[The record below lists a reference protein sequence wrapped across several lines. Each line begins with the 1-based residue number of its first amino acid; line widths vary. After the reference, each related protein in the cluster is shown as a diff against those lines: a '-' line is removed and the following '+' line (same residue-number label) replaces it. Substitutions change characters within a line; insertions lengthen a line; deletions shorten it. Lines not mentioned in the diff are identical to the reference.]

1 MEAGETCIS
10 EGALKGELANCTSLI
25 CLIHDTSGAAAYAE
39 PIHVSCT
46 FALGYFLTTAVT
58 IPYIT
63 TGTWTATK
71 EFLQNQTI
79 VSGLGP
85 LPWIDAENS
94 TISGVETGFR
104 ILLINFNNSG

>member
-1 MEAGETCIS
+1 MQAGETCIS
-10 EGALKGELANCTSLI
+10 EGSLKGVLENCTSLV
-25 CLIHDTSGAAAYAE
+25 CLIHDTSVAQAYAE

-46 FALGYFLTTAVT
+46 FVLGYFLTTAVT
-58 IPYIT
+58 IPYLT

-79 VSGLGP
+79 VSGLT
-85 LPWIDAENS
+85 LNWIDAENS
-94 TISGVETGFR
+94 TTTGAETGFR